1 MRLTALLPPLLTDPT
16 TADLVAAASS
26 RTRTDRT
33 VVVAPGARPAVL
45 AALTLGAD
53 GVARATGATIPPA
66 PAASAPSASTAAPL
80 TTPAAAPA
88 ATQAAAPA
96 PTLTS
101 PAPSQATT
109 PGERR
114 IPATTGTPLLV
125 VTATGRQA
133 EETAAALTCYL
144 PDAEVA
150 VFPAW
155 ETLPHERLSPR
166 ADTVAARLAVLRR
179 LAHPHDERCA
189 GPVRVLVV
197 PVRAL
202 LAPVIAGLGELE
214 PLHLVRGQRLDLDQV
229 AARLGAAAYTRVDM
243 VERRGEFA
251 VRGGI
256 LDLFPPTEPRP
267 VRVDLFGDEIES
279 VSSFSVSDQRT
290 ITELTSVTATACR
303 EILLTDAVRS
313 RAARAAA
320 AIPGAADMLAKI
332 ADGVPVEGMESL
344 APVLAER
351 MVPLLDL
358 VGDRL
363 TVVLEPERVRRRA
376 EDLVATTSEFLAAA
390 WTSAASGGTV
400 PVDLSAAAF
409 APLGEARALA
419 LSRNLGWWSLT
430 SLPPS
435 ERTVTLPLR
444 EPRTYRGQLQE
455 AVSDLG
461 AMARDGWAVVVATDG
476 PGPGRRMAQLLVD
489 ADVPARMVTH
499 LDEPADLGYRPAPG
513 GDSASGG
520 SGADPVTPEPTDL
533 AAPPAAGPARGDGVV
548 RVTQAATGHGF
559 LAPGLRLALVAESDL
574 TGRSPAGPR
583 GAKTLPARRS
593 RRSVD
598 PLSLHAGDLV
608 VHAQHGI
615 GRFVEL
621 SRRAVG
627 GPRSAATREYLV
639 IEYAPSRRGQ
649 PGDRLLVPTD
659 ALDQVTKYVGG
670 DAPALSKMGGADWAR
685 TKSRAR
691 KAVREIAGELVR
703 LYAAR
708 SATTGHAFGPD
719 TPWQAELEEAFPYT
733 ETPDQLA
740 TIDEVKA
747 DMERPQPMDRL
758 VCGDVGYGKTEI
770 AVRAAF
776 KAVADGKQVA
786 VLAPTTL
793 LVSQH
798 AETFTE
804 RYAGFPVRVAQ
815 LSRFQSD
822 AESAQVLAGLAD
834 GSIDVVV
841 GTHRLITG
849 RVRFKD
855 LGLVVIDEEQRFG
868 VEHKE
873 TLKALR
879 TDVDVLSM
887 SATPIP
893 RTLEMAVTGLRE
905 MSTLATPP
913 EDRHPILTYVGA
925 YEEGQV
931 RAAVRRE
938 LLREGQVF
946 YVHNRVEDIDAV
958 ASRLAEMVPEARVA
972 TAHGQMGEAR
982 LERVIDDFW
991 HKEID
996 VLVCTT
1002 IVETGL
1008 DVSNAN
1014 TLIVDRADRMGL
1026 SQLHQLRGRVGRGRE
1041 RAYAYFL
1048 YPGERPLTET
1058 ALERLRTI
1066 ATNTDLGA
1074 GMQVAMKDLE
1084 IRGAGNLLGGE
1095 QSGHIAGVGF
1105 DLYVRMV
1112 TEAVA
1117 AYKKALKVGADA
1129 DAEAGVDED
1138 LRVELPVDATVPED
1152 YIPHERLRLE
1162 AYTKFAAARSEAD
1175 VRDVLEELADRYGPV
1190 PPATARLA
1198 DLARLRALA
1207 ASLGVREIV
1216 AQGKSVRFAPVDLP
1230 ESGRMRLTRLYPG
1243 TVLKPATRTIVVPAP
1258 GSARMGGGAVAGEE
1272 LLRWAEV
1279 LLRAVVVGDKD
1290 YEVEATRYRRRR

>member
-66 PAASAPSASTAAPL
+66 PAASTAAPL

-88 ATQAAAPA
+88 AAQAAA

-101 PAPSQATT
+101 SAPSQATT

-114 IPATTGTPLLV
+114 TPTTTGTPLLV

-520 SGADPVTPEPTDL
+520 SGADPVTPEPTGP
-533 AAPPAAGPARGDGVV
+533 AAPPAAGPVRGDGVV

-583 GAKTLPARRS
+583 GAKALPARRS

-627 GPRSAATREYLV
+627 GPRSTATREYLV

-925 YEEGQV
+925 YEARQV
-931 RAAVRRE
+931 SAAVRRE

-1117 AYKKALKVGADA
+1117 AYKKALKVGAHA

-1162 AYTKFAAARSEAD
+1162 AYTKFAAARSEDD

-1216 AQGKSVRFAPVDLP
+1216 AQGRSVRFAPVDLP

-1290 YEVEATRYRRRR
+1290 YEAEATRYRRRR